1 MMRLMTV
8 SQRRSSSGTFTI
20 PTNLSKAPFFLS
32 KVRFNHATVNRL
44 KTFLL
49 GNPNANDLA
58 LIDCDFVDGESFELL
73 KTFLATNNEYP
84 WRFSHSRRCQKKV
97 QSMGI
102 LLPAFCTNNTVEML
116 QVGNI
121 HDPDNMSMVNA
132 LLQENHNMKRL
143 YLWHDD
149 YHPGVPFVGSIR
161 TGLVASRGNLQDLT
175 FINGVNGDD
184 GLNGNTGL
192 QDVLSIYTTS
202 NDDVDDCHSTY
213 DVNNHFDLLE
223 TLRLSENGRFE

>member
-1 MMRLMTV
+1 
-8 SQRRSSSGTFTI
+8 
-20 PTNLSKAPFFLS
+20 
-32 KVRFNHATVNRL
+32 
-44 KTFLL
+44 
-49 GNPNANDLA
+49 
-58 LIDCDFVDGESFELL
+58 
-73 KTFLATNNEYP
+73 
-84 WRFSHSRRCQKKV
+84 
-97 QSMGI
+97 MGI

-143 YLWHDD
+143 YLWNDD
-149 YHPGVPFVGSIR
+149 HHPGVPFVGSIR
-161 TGLVASRGNLQDLT
+161 AGLVASRGNLQDLT

-213 DVNNHFDLLE
+213 DVNNTVLTVCRRGSPPTTVGSHAALDHTECFKCAAWAGWCTGTISSTD
-223 TLRLSENGRFE
+223 R